1 MKQKS
6 AVILVNLGTPTDPSP
21 RSVSKFLKKFL
32 SDPRVVEAPKWIWW
46 FVLRL
51 LVIPLRVKRVSRAYQ
66 EIWMEQGSPLRVIAE
81 KQREALQKK
90 LDEKNF
96 PIEVFNGETY
106 GDVSLKQIIFNL
118 TKKDFKKILLL
129 PMYPQ
134 YSCSTTGAIYDQ
146 VADCLLHSRDVPDI
160 KVVKSFHD
168 DPGYISSLA
177 NSVNTFWRE
186 NGKGKKLL
194 ISFHGVPQSYV
205 DKGDPYQRQ
214 CLETASL
221 LAKQLGLANEEWQV
235 TFQSRFGPKQW
246 LQPYTDEILKKLA
259 EQKIADVDIVSPAF
273 VADCLETL
281 EELAIQNKKIFL
293 DAGGEKYGFIPCLND
308 KNEFIDALQSIVM
321 RELVDTCNKKQ
332 V

>member
-21 RSVSKFLKKFL
+21 QAVAKFLKKFL

-46 FVLRL
+46 LVLRL
-51 LVIPLRVKRVSRAYQ
+51 LVVPLRVKRVSHAYQ
-66 EIWMEQGSPLRVIAE
+66 SIWMERGSPLRVIAE
-81 KQREALQKK
+81 KQKNALQKS
-90 LDEKNF
+90 LDEKNI
-96 PIEVFNGETY
+96 PVEVFSAETY
-106 GDVSLKQIIFNL
+106 GDIPIKEIIFNL
-118 TKKDFKKILLL
+118 TKKDFKKILLI

-134 YSCSTTGAIYDQ
+134 YSCSTTGAVYDQ
-146 VADCLLHSRDVPDI
+146 VAKCILRTRDVPDI
-160 KVVKSFHD
+160 NIVKSFHD
-168 DPGYISSLA
+168 HPGYIQALA
-177 NSVNTFWRE
+177 DSVASFRRR
-186 NGKGKKLL
+186 NGRGKKLL

-205 DKGDPYQRQ
+205 DEGDPYQQQ

-221 LAKQLGLANEEWQV
+221 LAKKLGLAGEEWVV

-246 LQPYTDEILKKLA
+246 LQPYTDETLKKLA
-259 EQKIADVDIVSPAF
+259 EQKITEVDVMSPAF

-281 EELAIQNKKIFL
+281 EELAIQNRKLFL

-308 KNEFIDALQSIVM
+308 QNEFINALQSIVI
-321 RELVDTCNKKQ
+321 RELVDTCYEKQ